1 MALAIVYRDGTWA
14 KRRRKSEIRHIQ
26 AVFLVSIG
34 MNHLE
39 LRCLSGHIA
48 KVVQF
53 HSGATALGGMSFSAA
68 FRLLYGNEL
77 AGGASERV

>member
-1 MALAIVYRDGTWA
+1 
-14 KRRRKSEIRHIQ
+14 
-26 AVFLVSIG
+26 

-77 AGGASERV
+77 AGGASERVLAHVYPGGSGGGGNEPGVR

>member
-1 MALAIVYRDGTWA
+1 
-14 KRRRKSEIRHIQ
+14 
-26 AVFLVSIG
+26 

-77 AGGASERV
+77 AGRPSERV

>member
-1 MALAIVYRDGTWA
+1 
-14 KRRRKSEIRHIQ
+14 
-26 AVFLVSIG
+26 

-77 AGGASERV
+77 AGGLPSASERMSMLLEAVEEETSPGFGEIVDTTCVLRVQA

>member
-1 MALAIVYRDGTWA
+1 
-14 KRRRKSEIRHIQ
+14 
-26 AVFLVSIG
+26 
-34 MNHLE
+34 MNHLK
-39 LRCLSGHIA
+39 LHFLSGHIA